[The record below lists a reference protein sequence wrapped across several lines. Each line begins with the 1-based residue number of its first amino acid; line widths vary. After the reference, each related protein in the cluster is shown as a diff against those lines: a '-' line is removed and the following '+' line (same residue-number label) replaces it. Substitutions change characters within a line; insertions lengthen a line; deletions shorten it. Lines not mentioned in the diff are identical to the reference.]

1 MKRFFVLVVS
11 LFLSAGLV
19 TGGSLQVAFATTAP
33 KASAEGTAA
42 PTVAEPV
49 PPTPVVGPAK
59 TPLPTTLAA
68 APSKKVDFPAGKPI
82 TFIVPWAAGSSADV
96 GARVLTA
103 AMEKEL
109 GVSVQVSNRP
119 GGGSQ
124 TGLTQLVTSKP
135 DGYTIGLTELPTS
148 ITTYLDP
155 QRKSVYG
162 RKHFQQV
169 AHVSVEP
176 MLEAVRA
183 DSPIK
188 SIKDIVDAAKA
199 KPGQFKIGT
208 PGLMGLGHVLHL
220 MWARQAGI
228 EFAFVHFD
236 GSGPAM
242 TALLGGHVD
251 AIAVGSAL
259 MVPQYKSGAVR
270 VLAVVEQEESKVF
283 TGVKTLEAHGYK
295 VYAPVSGGISVPA
308 GTPREIVDILS
319 AAIKR
324 VVESADFK
332 GKMDELSRTTRY
344 MNPDQFAAYWDQ
356 VEKERRP
363 IIEELVKTRK

>member
-1 MKRFFVLVVS
+1 MKRLFVLAMVFGVS
-11 LFLSAGLV
+11 CLVIAG
-19 TGGSLQVAFATTAP
+19 
-33 KASAEGTAA
+33 
-42 PTVAEPV
+42 
-49 PPTPVVGPAK
+49 GPAVPA
-59 TPLPTTLAA
+59 TGAA
-68 APSKKVDFPAGKPI
+68 AEVSFPAGKPI

-96 GARVLTA
+96 GARLLA
-103 AMEKEL
+103 AALEKEL
-109 GVSVQVSNRP
+109 GVPVQVSNRP

-124 TGLTQLVTSKP
+124 TGMTQLVTSKP
-135 DGYTIGLTELPTS
+135 DGYTIGLTELPST
-148 ITTYLDP
+148 ITTYLIP
-155 QRKSVYG
+155 ERKAIYG
-162 RKHFQQV
+162 RKDFQQV

-208 PGLMGLGHVLHL
+208 PGLISIGHVLHL
-220 MWARQAGI
+220 MWAKKAGI
-228 EFAFVHFD
+228 EFALVHFD

-242 TALLGGHVD
+242 AALLGGHVQ

-283 TGVKTLEAHGYK
+283 PGVKTLEAHGYN
-295 VYAPVSGGISVPA
+295 VHAPVSGGISVPA

-319 AAIKR
+319 AATKR

-332 GKMDELSRTTRY
+332 SKMGDLSRTTRY
-344 MNPDQFAAYWDQ
+344 MNPDQYAVYWDQ
-356 VEKERRP
+356 VEKERKP
-363 IIEELVKTRK
+363 IIDELLKTR